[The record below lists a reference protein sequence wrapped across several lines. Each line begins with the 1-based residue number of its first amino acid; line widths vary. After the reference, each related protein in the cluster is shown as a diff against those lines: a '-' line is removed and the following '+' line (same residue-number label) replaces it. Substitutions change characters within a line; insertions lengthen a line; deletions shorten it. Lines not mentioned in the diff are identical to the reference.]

1 MPGRHKEWI
10 TDKYKEHIADH
21 SPESFSC
28 IGKPHDVSVV
38 TAIVDDLKTH
48 NYRLSQ
54 AIKSDIITLLLIIG
68 SNVIFME
75 ETLMVIMNL
84 HLDNFLVFNDF
95 ELCMSYPKKI
105 VHSTIEGEHLS
116 GRERFR
122 YKKVVILMGANATG
136 KTALGRILMSIF
148 NFIDGKEYGSIAKL
162 IDDKKKTAEFTIDLA
177 FPSFQLY
184 RIKGSFSALSDETDE
199 YSSKNVSVEVWNE
212 YILPNDS
219 YERCVE
225 RLAAKQ
231 SMIADSY
238 IKALEQIP
246 KMTWYFQYPYAP
258 EGKLRTLIPF
268 SSEKYRKTLEMTLR
282 SLDPRII
289 GVSRVDEAVKTNRT
303 YIVQYPNCSAI
314 IRNGTVIDSQILSS
328 GTIDGIGVANMIT
341 SMKLNDVSF
350 YYCDEKFAHIHS
362 EAERAF
368 LSVFIDL
375 LGHDRQLFYTT
386 HNSDILD
393 MDLPKHSFAFMRRDE
408 LEENK
413 ISCIYASAYLKKNTD
428 SLKNAVENDLFS
440 SAPNVDQILEFKDT

>member
-1 MPGRHKEWI
+1 
-10 TDKYKEHIADH
+10 
-21 SPESFSC
+21 
-28 IGKPHDVSVV
+28 
-38 TAIVDDLKTH
+38 
-48 NYRLSQ
+48 
-54 AIKSDIITLLLIIG
+54 
-68 SNVIFME
+68 
-75 ETLMVIMNL
+75 
-84 HLDNFLVFNDF
+84 
-95 ELCMSYPKKI
+95 
-105 VHSTIEGEHLS
+105 
-116 GRERFR
+116 
-122 YKKVVILMGANATG
+122 MGANATG

-148 NFIDGKEYGSIAKL
+148 NFIDGKEYGGIAKL

-199 YSSKNVSVEVWNE
+199 YSSNNVSVEVWNE

-440 SAPNVDQILEFKDT
+440 SAPNVDQILGIKDT

>member
-1 MPGRHKEWI
+1 MI
-10 TDKYKEHIADH
+10 
-21 SPESFSC
+21 
-28 IGKPHDVSVV
+28 
-38 TAIVDDLKTH
+38 
-48 NYRLSQ
+48 
-54 AIKSDIITLLLIIG
+54 
-68 SNVIFME
+68 
-75 ETLMVIMNL
+75 IMNL
-84 HLDNFLVFNDF
+84 RLDNFLVFNEF

-105 VHSTIEGEHLS
+105 VRSTIEDECLS

-148 NFIDGKEYGSIAKL
+148 NFIDGKEYGGIAKL

-177 FPSFQLY
+177 FPCFQLY

-440 SAPNVDQILEFKDT
+440 SAPNVDQILGIKDT

>member
-1 MPGRHKEWI
+1 MI
-10 TDKYKEHIADH
+10 
-21 SPESFSC
+21 
-28 IGKPHDVSVV
+28 
-38 TAIVDDLKTH
+38 
-48 NYRLSQ
+48 
-54 AIKSDIITLLLIIG
+54 
-68 SNVIFME
+68 
-75 ETLMVIMNL
+75 IMNL
-84 HLDNFLVFNDF
+84 RLDNFLVFNEF

-105 VHSTIEGEHLS
+105 VRSTIEDECLS

-148 NFIDGKEYGSIAKL
+148 NFIDGKEYGGIAKL

-177 FPSFQLY
+177 FPCFQLY

-199 YSSKNVSVEVWNE
+199 YSSNNVSVEVWNE
-212 YILPNDS
+212 NILPNDS

-231 SMIADSY
+231 SIITDSY

-268 SSEKYRKTLEMTLR
+268 NSEKYRKTLEMTLR

-440 SAPNVDQILEFKDT
+440 SAPNVDQILGIKDT

>member
-1 MPGRHKEWI
+1 M
-10 TDKYKEHIADH
+10 
-21 SPESFSC
+21 
-28 IGKPHDVSVV
+28 
-38 TAIVDDLKTH
+38 L
-48 NYRLSQ
+48 
-54 AIKSDIITLLLIIG
+54 
-68 SNVIFME
+68 
-75 ETLMVIMNL
+75 IMNL
-84 HLDNFLVFNDF
+84 RLDNFLVFNEF

-105 VHSTIEGEHLS
+105 VRSTIEDECLS

-148 NFIDGKEYGSIAKL
+148 NFIDGKEYGGIAKL

-440 SAPNVDQILEFKDT
+440 SAPNVDQILGIKDT

>member
-1 MPGRHKEWI
+1 
-10 TDKYKEHIADH
+10 
-21 SPESFSC
+21 
-28 IGKPHDVSVV
+28 
-38 TAIVDDLKTH
+38 
-48 NYRLSQ
+48 
-54 AIKSDIITLLLIIG
+54 
-68 SNVIFME
+68 
-75 ETLMVIMNL
+75 MVIMNL
-84 HLDNFLVFNDF
+84 RLDNFLVFNDF

-105 VHSTIEGEHLS
+105 VRSTIEDECLS

-136 KTALGRILMSIF
+136 KTARGRILMSMF
-148 NFIDGKEYGSIAKL
+148 NFIDGKEYGGIAKL

-199 YSSKNVSVEVWNE
+199 YSSNNVSVEVWNE

-238 IKALEQIP
+238 IKALEEIP

-413 ISCIYASAYLKKNTD
+413 ISCIYASVYLKKNTD

-440 SAPNVDQILEFKDT
+440 SAPNVDQILGIKDT

>member
-1 MPGRHKEWI
+1 M
-10 TDKYKEHIADH
+10 A
-21 SPESFSC
+21 
-28 IGKPHDVSVV
+28 
-38 TAIVDDLKTH
+38 
-48 NYRLSQ
+48 
-54 AIKSDIITLLLIIG
+54 
-68 SNVIFME
+68 
-75 ETLMVIMNL
+75 IMNL
-84 HLDNFLVFNDF
+84 CLDNFLVFNDF

-105 VHSTIEGEHLS
+105 VRSTIEDECLS

-148 NFIDGKEYGSIAKL
+148 NFLDGKEYGGIAKL

-199 YSSKNVSVEVWNE
+199 YSSNNVSVEVWNE

-440 SAPNVDQILEFKDT
+440 SAPNVAQILGIKDT

>member
-105 VHSTIEGEHLS
+105 VRSTIEDECLS

-148 NFIDGKEYGSIAKL
+148 NFIDGKEYGGIAKL

-440 SAPNVDQILEFKDT
+440 SAPNVDQILGIKDT

>member
-1 MPGRHKEWI
+1 
-10 TDKYKEHIADH
+10 
-21 SPESFSC
+21 
-28 IGKPHDVSVV
+28 
-38 TAIVDDLKTH
+38 
-48 NYRLSQ
+48 
-54 AIKSDIITLLLIIG
+54 
-68 SNVIFME
+68 
-75 ETLMVIMNL
+75 MVIMNL

-105 VHSTIEGEHLS
+105 VRSTIEDECLS

-148 NFIDGKEYGSIAKL
+148 NFIDGKEYGGIAKL
-162 IDDKKKTAEFTIDLA
+162 IDDKKKTAEFTIDFA

-199 YSSKNVSVEVWNE
+199 YSSNNVSVEVWNE

-440 SAPNVDQILEFKDT
+440 SAPNVDQILGIKDT

>member
-1 MPGRHKEWI
+1 MI
-10 TDKYKEHIADH
+10 
-21 SPESFSC
+21 
-28 IGKPHDVSVV
+28 
-38 TAIVDDLKTH
+38 
-48 NYRLSQ
+48 
-54 AIKSDIITLLLIIG
+54 
-68 SNVIFME
+68 
-75 ETLMVIMNL
+75 IMNL
-84 HLDNFLVFNDF
+84 RLYNFLVFNEF

-105 VHSTIEGEHLS
+105 VRSTIEDECLS

-148 NFIDGKEYGSIAKL
+148 NFIDGKEYGGIAKL

-177 FPSFQLY
+177 FPCFQLY

-199 YSSKNVSVEVWNE
+199 YSSNNVSVEVWNE
-212 YILPNDS
+212 NILPNDS

-231 SMIADSY
+231 SIITDSY

-268 SSEKYRKTLEMTLR
+268 NSEKYRKTLEMTLR

-440 SAPNVDQILEFKDT
+440 SAPNVDQILGIKDT

>member
-1 MPGRHKEWI
+1 M
-10 TDKYKEHIADH
+10 
-21 SPESFSC
+21 
-28 IGKPHDVSVV
+28 
-38 TAIVDDLKTH
+38 
-48 NYRLSQ
+48 
-54 AIKSDIITLLLIIG
+54 
-68 SNVIFME
+68 
-75 ETLMVIMNL
+75 
-84 HLDNFLVFNDF
+84 
-95 ELCMSYPKKI
+95 
-105 VHSTIEGEHLS
+105 
-116 GRERFR
+116 
-122 YKKVVILMGANATG
+122 
-136 KTALGRILMSIF
+136 
-148 NFIDGKEYGSIAKL
+148 
-162 IDDKKKTAEFTIDLA
+162 
-177 FPSFQLY
+177 
-184 RIKGSFSALSDETDE
+184 
-199 YSSKNVSVEVWNE
+199 EVWNE
-212 YILPNDS
+212 NILPNDS

-231 SMIADSY
+231 SIITDSY

-440 SAPNVDQILEFKDT
+440 SAPNVDQILGIKDT

>member
-1 MPGRHKEWI
+1 M
-10 TDKYKEHIADH
+10 A
-21 SPESFSC
+21 
-28 IGKPHDVSVV
+28 
-38 TAIVDDLKTH
+38 
-48 NYRLSQ
+48 
-54 AIKSDIITLLLIIG
+54 
-68 SNVIFME
+68 
-75 ETLMVIMNL
+75 IMNL
-84 HLDNFLVFNDF
+84 CLDNFLVFNQF
-95 ELCMSYPKKI
+95 ELCMSYPKRI
-105 VHSTIEGEHLS
+105 VHSSIEGEHLS

-122 YKKVVILMGANATG
+122 YKKVVILMGVNATG

-148 NFIDGKEYGSIAKL
+148 NFIDGKEYSNITRL
-162 IDDKKKTAEFTIDLA
+162 IDDKRKTAEFTIDLA

-199 YSSKNVSVEVWNE
+199 YCSDDVTVEVWNE
-212 YILPNDS
+212 NILPNDS

-231 SMIADSY
+231 PIIADSY
-238 IKALEQIP
+238 IKALEQVP
-246 KMTWYFQYPYAP
+246 KMTWYFKYPYAP
-258 EGKLRTLIPF
+258 EVKLRTQIPF
-268 SSEKYRKTLEMTLR
+268 NSEKYRKTLEMTLK

-289 GVSRVDEAVKTNRT
+289 GVSKVDEAVKTNRT

-328 GTIDGIGVANMIT
+328 GTVDGIGIANMIT

-350 YYCDEKFAHIHS
+350 YYYDEKFANIHS
-362 EAERAF
+362 EAEKAF

-375 LGHDRQLFYTT
+375 LGPDRQLFYTT

-393 MDLPKHSFAFMRRDE
+393 MELPKHSFAFMRRDE
-408 LEENK
+408 LGENK

-440 SAPNVDQILEFKDT
+440 SAPNVERILGIKDT

>member
-1 MPGRHKEWI
+1 
-10 TDKYKEHIADH
+10 
-21 SPESFSC
+21 
-28 IGKPHDVSVV
+28 
-38 TAIVDDLKTH
+38 
-48 NYRLSQ
+48 
-54 AIKSDIITLLLIIG
+54 
-68 SNVIFME
+68 
-75 ETLMVIMNL
+75 MVIMNL
-84 HLDNFLVFNDF
+84 RLDNFLVFNDF

-105 VHSTIEGEHLS
+105 VRSTIEDECLS

-148 NFIDGKEYGSIAKL
+148 NFIDGKEYGGIAKL

-199 YSSKNVSVEVWNE
+199 YSSNNVSVEVWNE
-212 YILPNDS
+212 NILPNDS

-231 SMIADSY
+231 SIITDSY

-246 KMTWYFQYPYAP
+246 KMTWYFPYPYAP

-440 SAPNVDQILEFKDT
+440 SAPNVDQILGIKDT

>member
-28 IGKPHDVSVV
+28 IGKPHDVSVEGGYIRCIKMQYEAGGASKTHSV

-105 VHSTIEGEHLS
+105 VRSTIEDECLS

-148 NFIDGKEYGSIAKL
+148 NFIDGKEYGGIAKL

-199 YSSKNVSVEVWNE
+199 YSSNNVSVEVWNE

-413 ISCIYASAYLKKNTD
+413 ISCIYASAYLKKNT
-428 SLKNAVENDLFS
+428 L
-440 SAPNVDQILEFKDT
+440 

>member
-1 MPGRHKEWI
+1 
-10 TDKYKEHIADH
+10 
-21 SPESFSC
+21 
-28 IGKPHDVSVV
+28 
-38 TAIVDDLKTH
+38 
-48 NYRLSQ
+48 
-54 AIKSDIITLLLIIG
+54 
-68 SNVIFME
+68 
-75 ETLMVIMNL
+75 MVIMNL
-84 HLDNFLVFNDF
+84 CLDNFLVFNQF

-105 VHSTIEGEHLS
+105 VHSSIEGEHLS

-148 NFIDGKEYGSIAKL
+148 NFIDGKEYSSITRL
-162 IDDKKKTAEFTIDLA
+162 IDDKRKTAEFTIDLA

-199 YSSKNVSVEVWNE
+199 YSSDDVTVEVWNE
-212 YILPNDS
+212 NIFPNDS

-231 SMIADSY
+231 PIIADSY
-238 IKALEQIP
+238 IKALEQVP
-246 KMTWYFQYPYAP
+246 KMTWYFQYPHAP
-258 EGKLRTLIPF
+258 EGKLRTQIPF
-268 SSEKYRKTLEMTLR
+268 NSEKYRKTLEMTLK
-282 SLDPRII
+282 SLDSRII
-289 GVSRVDEAVKTNRT
+289 GVSKVDEAVKTNRT
-303 YIVQYPNCSAI
+303 YIVRYPNCSTI
-314 IRNGTVIDSQILSS
+314 IRNGTVVDSQILSS
-328 GTIDGIGVANMIT
+328 GTVDGIDIANMFT

-350 YYCDEKFAHIHS
+350 YYCDEKFANVHS

-375 LGHDRQLFYTT
+375 LGPDRQLFYTT

-408 LEENK
+408 LDENK

-440 SAPNVDQILEFKDT
+440 SAPNVNQVLGIKDT

>member
-1 MPGRHKEWI
+1 
-10 TDKYKEHIADH
+10 
-21 SPESFSC
+21 
-28 IGKPHDVSVV
+28 
-38 TAIVDDLKTH
+38 
-48 NYRLSQ
+48 
-54 AIKSDIITLLLIIG
+54 
-68 SNVIFME
+68 
-75 ETLMVIMNL
+75 MVIMNL
-84 HLDNFLVFNDF
+84 RLDNFLVFNDF

-105 VHSTIEGEHLS
+105 VRSTIEDECLS

-148 NFIDGKEYGSIAKL
+148 NFIDGKEYGGIAKL

-199 YSSKNVSVEVWNE
+199 YSSNNVSVEVWNE

-413 ISCIYASAYLKKNTD
+413 ISCIYASAYLKKNTAP
-428 SLKNAVENDLFS
+428 LLYLL
-440 SAPNVDQILEFKDT
+440 SAILYYAKHVIRICNPYSIEVKLMPF